1 MATKNYSKRQSRK
14 LVRRLTEVARVCNEY
29 YVYGKVMRWSESNAE
44 QRKAVYIDA

>member
-14 LVRRLTEVARVCNEY
+14 LVRSLMEVARVCNEY
-29 YVYGKVMRWSESNAE
+29 YVYGKVMHWSESNDE

>member
-29 YVYGKVMRWSESNAE
+29 YVYGKVMHWSGNDDE